1 MITDSIVL
9 QTLSAPCFNRCRH
22 CLLSSDGRV
31 TGAAWDRSAALAR
44 RFKSWLSLNR
54 PEVRF
59 DFGFGYSM
67 EHPRLGEAL
76 DTLNELGSVMGRM
89 LQMDGLKLRD
99 RSGAEAL
106 LITCLEHGV
115 KHLNFTFYG
124 TREYHDAFAGRQ
136 GDFSSLLQL
145 VRLAAELGF
154 ERSAGIMLTAES
166 APMIGALVPELREAG
181 LTAERSVRLLVPH
194 SEGRGGELEAIR
206 TRRRDLDLLGE
217 NAALLNRSA
226 FRTEGE
232 WMRSELEDETKR
244 LIIIT
249 LTPKNI
255 AEYEQTDIG
264 EIIASVEALD
274 DAYYAALP
282 GVKELKALYGDPE
295 GDRLFGRRDLLDH
308 WRKAHLA
315 RTGTEV
321 YDVTDETRNGSR
333 RY

>member
-124 TREYHDAFAGRQ
+124 TSEYHDAFAGRQ

-206 TRRRDLDLLGE
+206 ARRRE
-217 NAALLNRSA
+217 NAQRLLFLSGVMPVTKGSRYLRAALVMASENPALLCNLEGRLYPAVALRCGGTPAGVERCLRYAVQQIWPRMEPEERLRLLPRCGNR
-226 FRTEGE
+226 
-232 WMRSELEDETKR
+232 
-244 LIIIT
+244 
-249 LTPKNI
+249 
-255 AEYEQTDIG
+255 
-264 EIIASVEALD
+264 
-274 DAYYAALP
+274 P
-282 GVKELKALYGDPE
+282 GVKLFLSAMAERMNDGWLE
-295 GDRLFGRRDLLDH
+295 DR
-308 WRKAHLA
+308 
-315 RTGTEV
+315 
-321 YDVTDETRNGSR
+321 
-333 RY
+333 